1 MVKNIQNLKDWHSY
15 KIQILRTQQILI
27 TFQEVGQI
35 IQMICIES
43 KQALKINLAKLNT
56 KLKAAIIMS

>member
-1 MVKNIQNLKDWHSY
+1 LVKNIQNLKDWHSF
-15 KIQILRTQQILI
+15 KIQTLRTQQILI
-27 TFQEVGQI
+27 TFQEAGHLI
-35 IQMICIES
+35 PMICIES